1 MKRTMVSFVV
11 AFAILAAVAG
21 GLALTSTPA
30 AAAKPCGICPLV
42 CSPGICD
49 NGQTYCNSCLA
60 SCAGAH
66 GCHPL

>member
-1 MKRTMVSFVV
+1 MRRTMTACVV
-11 AFAILAAVAG
+11 ALAILAAVVG
-21 GLALTSTPA
+21 SLALSSTPA

-42 CSPGICD
+42 CSPVICS

-66 GCHPL
+66 GCVPI